1 MIEGTARGKRRGL
14 FREFF
19 VVMFGVLVALG
30 LEQVVSDWQEGRRAQ
45 ATLEAMHEEFR
56 DFAMVFRLRQAT
68 SPCAVA
74 RLDELEAHL
83 GQTGPL
89 PALEGVGRTPYLFSS
104 RGGWRGDAPELVS
117 RHKDPQAALAYGEAY
132 QGMEEFAQLSALEQ
146 SHWAALQTLATAESE
161 PDDARRW
168 RLREHIAGA
177 RNTNLL
183 LTAIADQML
192 ERLIAIGIDVDAQ
205 PLPVDM
211 RTRPVCQPM
220 RVPALAVVPT
230 PGMH

>member
-1 MIEGTARGKRRGL
+1 MIEAKTRGKRRGL

-30 LEQVVSDWQEGRRAQ
+30 LEQIVSDWQEGRRAQ
-45 ATLEAMHEEFR
+45 ATMEAMHEEFR
-56 DFAMVFRLRQAT
+56 DFAMLFRLRQQT
-68 SPCAVA
+68 SPCATA

-83 GQTGPL
+83 ALPGPL

-132 QGMEEFAQLSALEQ
+132 QGMEEFAQLSQVEQ
-146 SHWAALQTLATAESE
+146 THWAALQTLATAEPE
-161 PDDARRW
+161 ANDARRW

-177 RNTNLL
+177 RNANLL

-192 ERLIAIGIDVDAQ
+192 ERLTAIGIDITAQ
-205 PLPVDM
+205 PLLVDM

-220 RVPALAVVPT
+220 RVN
-230 PGMH
+230 